1 MSCQDRDYYKC
12 ADCVDAWDLSRN
24 YSCNESPN
32 PVNSID
38 SEIEIGNLVEA
49 NQNGERFWVR
59 VTDKCVC
66 YIIGIV
72 VSELVF
78 SHPFSKGDKIRLEI
92 YQIYNVRKE

>member
-1 MSCQDRDYYKC
+1 MLGIYQEIILVMSLQIQ
-12 ADCVDAWDLSRN
+12 
-24 YSCNESPN
+24 
-32 PVNSID
+32 VNSID

-78 SHPFSKGDKIRLEI
+78 SHPI
-92 YQIYNVRKE
+92 Q